1 MAGRRMFKESP
12 RMELSSHK
20 KRILTAV
27 IGLPVVLAA
36 VFLGGWLFFALV
48 LAVCV
53 IGMGEF
59 LSIRQPEPGAQ
70 RLAAGTIFSGAVL
83 FGFYWA
89 GPAAALGALILV
101 WWLENLGFLAKFGAG
116 APDAVP
122 PSGLMTA
129 GLLYLPCAMGFFL
142 TFAPKETLFVLTA
155 VIVSDTGA
163 YYSGSLFGG
172 PKIWPTVSPKK
183 TWAGSLGGLVL
194 TMLWCLAYGSLWG
207 EAAAIAWL
215 AAGAALNVASQ
226 LGDFYESALKR
237 SGGVKDSG
245 RILPGH
251 GGVLDRI
258 DGLVLAAPV
267 YAAIRS
273 ANAFFG

>member
-1 MAGRRMFKESP
+1 
-12 RMELSSHK
+12 MELSSHK

-36 VFLGGWLFFALV
+36 VFLGGWLFFALI
-48 LAVCV
+48 LAVCAV
-53 IGMGEF
+53 AMGEF
-59 LSIRQPEPGAQ
+59 LVILRPESGAPEK
-70 RLAAGTIFSGAVL
+70 AVGAIFSGAVL
-83 FGFYWA
+83 LGFFLG
-89 GPAAALGALILV
+89 GPAAGLGALILA
-101 WWLENLGFLAKFGAG
+101 WWLENLGFLAKFGSG
-116 APDAVP
+116 DRDASP

-129 GLLYLPCAMGFFL
+129 GLLYAPCALGFFL
-142 TFAPKETLFVLTA
+142 TFAPRETLFVLTA

-172 PKIWPTVSPKK
+172 PKIWPMVSPKK

-207 EAAAIAWL
+207 QASPGAWL
-215 AAGAALNVASQ
+215 AAGAAVNIASQ

-237 SGGVKDSG
+237 SSGVKDSG

-258 DGLVLAAPV
+258 DGLVLAAPA
-267 YAAIRS
+267 YAAIR
-273 ANAFFG
+273 AAHTFFG

>member
-1 MAGRRMFKESP
+1 MKGRRRLKESS
-12 RMELSSHK
+12 RMASSSHQ
-20 KRILTAV
+20 KRILTAA

-36 VFLGGWLFFALV
+36 VFLGGWLFFLLILV
-48 LAVCV
+48 VGA
-53 IGMGEF
+53 IGMIEF
-59 LSIRQPEPGAQ
+59 LSIRQPESGMP
-70 RLAAGTIFSGAVL
+70 LKAAGAVFAGVVL
-83 FGFYWA
+83 LGYFLG
-89 GPAAALGALILV
+89 GPAAGLGMLV
-101 WWLENLGFLAKFGAG
+101 LTWWLENLGFLARFGTTDQD
-116 APDAVP
+116 APP

-129 GLLYLPCAMGFFL
+129 GLLYLPCALGFFL
-142 TFAPKETLFVLTA
+142 TFTPVETLFVLTA

-194 TMLWCLAYGSLWG
+194 TMLWCLTYGVYWG
-207 EAAAIAWL
+207 HASMGAWL

-237 SGGVKDSG
+237 SVGVKDSG

-251 GGVLDRI
+251 GGILDRV
-258 DGLVLAAPV
+258 DGLILAAPA
-267 YAAIRS
+267 YAAIRT
-273 ANAFFG
+273 AHAFFG